1 MTKFTRDLFCCWALE
16 IVTRTFQKTISYEYI
31 AYLKI
36 VHTEMLN
43 VFNMCISWPVVTK
56 YSPRLLTEYKPREC
70 KDLYITFLRLLWLEL
85 KFKILNFDEWEQNRD
100 FNTNK
105 SEFEK

>member
-1 MTKFTRDLFCCWALE
+1 M
-16 IVTRTFQKTISYEYI
+16 TRTFQKTISYEYI

-56 YSPRLLTEYKPREC
+56 YSPRLLTEYKPRES

>member
-1 MTKFTRDLFCCWALE
+1 
-16 IVTRTFQKTISYEYI
+16 
-31 AYLKI
+31 
-36 VHTEMLN
+36 MLN

-56 YSPRLLTEYKPREC
+56 YSPRLLAEYKPRKS

>member
-1 MTKFTRDLFCCWALE
+1 M
-16 IVTRTFQKTISYEYI
+16 TRTFQKTISYEYI
-31 AYLKI
+31 AYLNI

-56 YSPRLLTEYKPREC
+56 YSPHLLTEYKPREC